1 MMILQ
6 AQVGAG
12 MSVQHAADGVDL
24 TQIREM
30 LALSVEERLHW
41 LELSVNSQ
49 LALQE
54 NIKAKSKSALK

>member
-1 MMILQ
+1 MSENELRTDIFN
-6 AQVGAG
+6 AG
-12 MSVQHAADGVDL
+12 THNADGVDL